1 MDLIYFLLIM
11 IVVVPVSLFFLIIF
25 IDLLFGKSPR

>member
-11 IVVVPVSLFFLIIF
+11 GVVIPVSLFIIF
-25 IDLLFGKSPR
+25 VILDLMGINF

>member
-11 IVVVPVSLFFLIIF
+11 FIVIPVSLFIIF
-25 IDLLFGKSPR
+25 VILDLMGINF